1 MSVINSFNYIQK
13 YPLLEKFG
21 IYNLDDEQYQNDIKL
36 ITKTFLYVVNNQIKD
51 ISEINIDWFG
61 YPYDGIYKV
70 IEFNNLCNIKT
81 IKLLIKDIN
90 PAIDTLNVALTNY
103 DAKKHNLF
111 EYTEYEETDKF
122 NRIHKKY
129 KIDTF
134 TIVLAYHKSYI
145 YSQNY
150 RSIIEH
156 ELKHA
161 FDLQNI
167 YHVTSELMNKDI
179 IAAESILYN
188 YIENAI
194 ENSQLNDS
202 DFNIKYTKLIDIN
215 KNYKTEYYNDPYI
228 IFPLLSD
235 MLYYM
240 NKSEIS
246 ARLVQFKYQDDIAE
260 TSGLYKEYDKLC
272 ENIMKYSSDIVKK
285 LINAI
290 ILQCDYSNIYNIKF
304 KDSSNAYIANTN
316 KLFKFYKKRI
326 TYFLKTCDKLLTI
339 IKPTKISNYLPF
351 RIPQWVKELN

>member
-36 ITKTFLYVVNNQIKD
+36 ITKTFLQVVNNQIKD

-90 PAIDTLNVALTNY
+90 PHIDTLNVALTNY
-103 DAKKHNLF
+103 DAKQHNLF

-134 TIVLAYHKSYI
+134 TIVLVYHKPYI

-156 ELKHA
+156 ELKHV

-179 IAAESILYN
+179 ITAESILY
-188 YIENAI
+188 
-194 ENSQLNDS
+194 
-202 DFNIKYTKLIDIN
+202 
-215 KNYKTEYYNDPYI
+215 KTE
-228 IFPLLSD
+228 
-235 MLYYM
+235 
-240 NKSEIS
+240 
-246 ARLVQFKYQDDIAE
+246 
-260 TSGLYKEYDKLC
+260 
-272 ENIMKYSSDIVKK
+272 
-285 LINAI
+285 
-290 ILQCDYSNIYNIKF
+290 
-304 KDSSNAYIANTN
+304 
-316 KLFKFYKKRI
+316 
-326 TYFLKTCDKLLTI
+326 
-339 IKPTKISNYLPF
+339 
-351 RIPQWVKELN
+351 